1 MEQTTEVCEYSA
13 SNGPSIPMK
22 IPYSSFCI
30 LKLKVL
36 YKNSQIIHLVLFK
49 YIFLQWCFQKFCHI
63 TLEAL
68 YHQPDSV
75 FCFYKYFWLVTN
87 SIYITALKLTLL
99 TSPNSRSIK
108 SLKLRCSLDIP
119 SNWGM
124 YTAAWE
130 QLLNSLI
137 EPKNYIGA
145 LIFILYLGDP
155 EALMMSLKA
164 YINPTAD
171 T

>member
-1 MEQTTEVCEYSA
+1 M
-13 SNGPSIPMK
+13 
-22 IPYSSFCI
+22 
-30 LKLKVL
+30 
-36 YKNSQIIHLVLFK
+36 
-49 YIFLQWCFQKFCHI
+49 
-63 TLEAL
+63 
-68 YHQPDSV
+68 
-75 FCFYKYFWLVTN
+75 TN

-99 TSPNSRSIK
+99 TSPHSRSIK

-119 SNWGM
+119 SNRGM

-130 QLLNSLI
+130 QLLNNLI

-145 LIFILYLGDP
+145 LIFILYLCDP